1 MIIDNT
7 LKKRYLKGVDNL
19 FTIDQSYT
27 HNSITLKYA
36 YYKSSGTSNRGVVIW
51 LYGTG
56 ESGTDTTICLYG
68 NKVLIL

>member
-1 MIIDNT
+1 MTIDNT

-36 YYKSSGTSNRGVVIW
+36 YYKSSGT
-51 LYGTG
+51 
-56 ESGTDTTICLYG
+56 
-68 NKVLIL
+68 